1 MDYGNPSVDYGS
13 PSVNYGDLQPSFT
26 ETDNC
31 NRASDMVSF
40 LPVFFVVDAI
50 FALQAMLIRLV
61 DDVFS
66 AYIR

>member
-1 MDYGNPSVDYGS
+1 MDYGS
-13 PSVNYGDLQPSFT
+13 PDVNYGDLQPSFT

-31 NRASDMVSF
+31 NRASEYGVLSTR
-40 LPVFFVVDAI
+40 FFVVDVI
-50 FALQAMLIRLV
+50 FALQAILIRLV